1 MESWF
6 GMSSNNELSQ
16 SNESI
21 NLKMLNEDYFEELS
35 KRIARFKVLRKEAIT
50 LAAGVIGEHLFKED
64 LFFSSAIG
72 RTVDILDGISNLLET
87 RNLTCA
93 GILVRIQLDNLMR
106 VFAAFIAADRSEFIK
121 KVLKGIP
128 VRKLYDDEGNKM
140 TDYNLRKRI
149 SVYCPEIDDVYV
161 KASGYVHFSDIA
173 IHKSWW
179 GNEEDITHYSVGHPI
194 REEVNP
200 LLLEIADAFIYFVE
214 IEFELY
220 DVLVNSKE
228 NADKKLEEQSAKER

>member
-1 MESWF
+1 
-6 GMSSNNELSQ
+6 
-16 SNESI
+16 
-21 NLKMLNEDYFEELS
+21 
-35 KRIARFKVLRKEAIT
+35 
-50 LAAGVIGEHLFKED
+50 
-64 LFFSSAIG
+64 
-72 RTVDILDGISNLLET
+72 
-87 RNLTCA
+87 
-93 GILVRIQLDNLMR
+93 
-106 VFAAFIAADRSEFIK
+106 
-121 KVLKGIP
+121 
-128 VRKLYDDEGNKM
+128 M

-173 IHKSWW
+173 IRKSWW
-179 GNEEDITHYSVGHPI
+179 GNEEDIPHYSVGLPI

-228 NADKKLEEQSAKER
+228 NADKKLGEQSAKER